1 MPLFLNPDCEW
12 EAAWVFIFIPGLDQ
26 GLASTGFTSPQS
38 ALSQV
43 PVLVEV
49 DVWDV
54 PALVVTPVDLTTK
67 FPESEKCASPSP
79 S

>member
-1 MPLFLNPDCEW
+1 MDAGKGKSP
-12 EAAWVFIFIPGLDQ
+12 PGLDQ
-26 GLASTGFTSPQS
+26 GLASIGFTSPQS

-67 FPESEKCASPSP
+67 FPESEK
-79 S
+79 